1 MSFGKTLQNLRRAAG
16 LTQTEL
22 AMRSNTSIDTLRNW
36 EQDQALPKIDAA
48 TRLARALGVSLNK
61 LAVED
66 KRTAS
71 RRSKPTQKKSR
82 DRMRKEIAPKASGR
96 GSVTT
101 SSLLHD

>member
-66 KRTAS
+66 KPTAS

-82 DRMRKEIAPKASGR
+82 NRLRKERRLHRKRAVGGR
-96 GSVTT
+96 
-101 SSLLHD
+101 